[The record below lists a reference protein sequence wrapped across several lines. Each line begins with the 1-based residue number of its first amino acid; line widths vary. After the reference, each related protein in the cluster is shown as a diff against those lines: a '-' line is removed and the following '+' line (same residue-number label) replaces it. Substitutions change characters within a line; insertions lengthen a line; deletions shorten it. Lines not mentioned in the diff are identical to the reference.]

1 MACQAHPGALTMNR
15 TTSLTQA
22 DKIALYARNRAAD
35 HKRCADLRHAA
46 TLLRA
51 QELLE
56 HNVRAKGKSYPR
68 SLRQALREGI
78 KKGLQLV

>member
-1 MACQAHPGALTMNR
+1 M
-15 TTSLTQA
+15 TQA
-22 DKIALYARNRAAD
+22 DKVALYARNRAAD

-68 SLRQALREGI
+68 SLRQALRVNL
-78 KKGLQLV
+78 KTLVGA